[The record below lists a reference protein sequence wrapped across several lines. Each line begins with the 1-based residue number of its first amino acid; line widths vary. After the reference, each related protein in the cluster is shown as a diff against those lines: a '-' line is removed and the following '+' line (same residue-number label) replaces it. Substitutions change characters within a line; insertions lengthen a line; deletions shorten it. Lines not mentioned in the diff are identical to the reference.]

1 MRLADEMF
9 LMQEGKIIQGGVPE
23 QVYADP
29 DNLFAAGFLASGM
42 NVIPASVKDGQL
54 CFAQVQMPVPFALP
68 QGEVV
73 MAVRGENIRNQHEG
87 WSGAQIMDCRRSG
100 ALHHIDVIWRG
111 IPLHVLSLAA
121 PCGESICFDLPDC
134 LFFDPHTKRRI
145 RE

>member
-1 MRLADEMF
+1 
-9 LMQEGKIIQGGVPE
+9 
-23 QVYADP
+23 
-29 DNLFAAGFLASGM
+29 M
-42 NVIPASVKDGQL
+42 NVIPASVKGGQL
-54 CFAQVQMPVPFALP
+54 CFAQMQVPAPFALP

-73 MAVRGENIRNQHEG
+73 MAVRGENIRIQREG
-87 WSGAQIMDCRRSG
+87 WPGAQIMDCRRSG

-121 PCGESICFDLPDC
+121 PCGESICFDLSDC